1 MSDNPEIWPNP
12 PGVSVEYLLDLVT
25 WEHNQRPR
33 YMATVALS
41 VDPYIDGQNIA
52 LGYQTLYNIDTAVG
66 EQLDF
71 IGQWVGITR
80 YITEPIN
87 VFFSFDDID
96 EDVGFDEGKW
106 QSEFEFTSLSHVIKL
121 DDEQYR
127 LLLKARIVSNHWDGT
142 VEGAYRAWDTL
153 FAGTGYSVLIQDG
166 LPAAEHYFTFDDP
179 EKGLFGFDMV
189 PFWSGRQFRYP
200 HYNGNMNIII
210 ALMSDKPVDAI
221 MRTLFREGY
230 MGLDSAGVGTSHL
243 IQNSAD
249 IGKPLFAFDAGPETP
264 WVTFNK
270 PGLGHNQAFIYASYG
285 ITLPPGLD
293 VNTYPPTVL
302 AGFDLG
308 AWARI
313 LNLAED

>member
-230 MGLDSAGVGTSHL
+230 MGLDFGRCRHQPPDPEQRRYRQAAVRLRRRSRDTVGHLQQAGAGAQSGVHLCQLWDHTAAGSGREHLPADRTGRVRPRRVG
-243 IQNSAD
+243 QN
-249 IGKPLFAFDAGPETP
+249 T
-264 WVTFNK
+264 
-270 PGLGHNQAFIYASYG
+270 
-285 ITLPPGLD
+285 
-293 VNTYPPTVL
+293 
-302 AGFDLG
+302 
-308 AWARI
+308 
-313 LNLAED
+313 